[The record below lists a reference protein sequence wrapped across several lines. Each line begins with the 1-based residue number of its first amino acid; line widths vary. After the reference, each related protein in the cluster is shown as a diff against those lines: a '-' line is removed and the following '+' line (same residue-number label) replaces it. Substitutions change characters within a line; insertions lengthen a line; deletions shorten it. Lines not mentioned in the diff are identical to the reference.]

1 MGQLEM
7 EMCPSER
14 CPSAPL
20 HTNTVTSDRG
30 VTSLLEIN
38 TRTAALQHRPAPAA
52 GGDIILILIRGV
64 SAAILNNETRKAK
77 YWMQKNLA

>member
-38 TRTAALQHRPAPAA
+38 TRTAALYHRPAIGGITLTLHHQPAS
-52 GGDIILILIRGV
+52 GFH
-64 SAAILNNETRKAK
+64 SEE
-77 YWMQKNLA
+77 